1 METVQ
6 TKGLTAMQKQMM
18 LHMFLV
24 LFVGAGVAYLLHRRE
39 LIISFLMIGWML
51 SILIHTRVA
60 VGYGRIVFSVLS
72 MGVLMYV
79 LQRFIMPWVFG

>member
-6 TKGLTAMQKQMM
+6 PKGLTAMQKQMM

-24 LFVGAGVAYLLHRRE
+24 LFVGAAVAYLLHRRE
-39 LIISFLMIGWML
+39 LIISFLTIGWML
-51 SILIHTRVA
+51 SILIHTRVQ
-60 VGYGRIVFSVLS
+60 VGYGRVVFSVFV

-79 LQRFIMPWVFG
+79 LQGFVMPWIFG